1 MSSYLTEAMVYE
13 RINRYQ
19 AEAAEH
25 RRASAGRPDGPSVF
39 ERIGEAI
46 ERGFAATSRE
56 TANGE
61 HIGAKFAVPDCPVG
75 FAESTVGRA
84 GEVSY
89 PIGRRRL

>member
-46 ERGFAATSRE
+46 ERGFAA
-56 TANGE
+56 
-61 HIGAKFAVPDCPVG
+61 V
-75 FAESTVGRA
+75 AESLK
-84 GEVSY
+84 
-89 PIGRRRL
+89 IDRRPRIPAI